1 MEADLDCCELSGE
14 LLRTTGSHTII
25 LAQSAEHGLRTLR
38 AEAVDLIIMGLPDP
52 SGSWMLDQA
61 RAEGRLPRTVVV
73 ASSRRARMRKKALD
87 RGAIVVLKPL
97 DLEQVTAVIRSAA
110 RRPLSW

>member
-1 MEADLDCCELSGE
+1 
-14 LLRTTGSHTII
+14 
-25 LAQSAEHGLRTLR
+25 
-38 AEAVDLIIMGLPDP
+38 
-52 SGSWMLDQA
+52 
-61 RAEGRLPRTVVV
+61 
-73 ASSRRARMRKKALD
+73 MRKKALD